1 MIQIK
6 TQELRDAVQAAYEFD
21 KEHGKCIDESTGQ
34 FTGSFY
40 HETYNFGG
48 KSQTYYFD
56 SGKLFAYED
65 VV

>member
-1 MIQIK
+1 MIKIK

-21 KEHGKCIDESTGQ
+21 KEHGKCTDEST
-34 FTGSFY
+34 Y
-40 HETYNFGG
+40 HETYEFDG
-48 KSQTYYFD
+48 KSNTYYFD